1 MFRHIFTDESDV
13 LLVSRGRGGTFN
25 MKRLMI
31 GNEAIS
37 RGAYEAGASVAAAY
51 PGTPSTEIVSN
62 FARYKDVYAEWA
74 PNEKVALEVGIGAS
88 LGGARTLVAMKHVGV
103 NVAAD
108 PLYTVAYTGVNGGL
122 VIVSADDPGMH
133 SSQNEQD
140 NRGYGIFAKL
150 PVIEPSDSQEAKDF
164 TALAFDISE
173 EFDTPVMLR
182 VTTRLSHSQTLVE
195 EGEAGERVL
204 KEYKKNAPKYV
215 MLPGYAR
222 GRHVEVEKRMVKLA
236 EYAETTPLNRIEWGD
251 RSLGIITSGV
261 AYQYVR
267 EALPNVSVLKLGLV
281 NPLPKNLIASFAQQ
295 VERLVVVEEL
305 EPVIERQLKAWGIA
319 VEGKELFT
327 LLGEYS
333 PEMIAQRLAGAEPAP
348 SHGLE
353 IPPRPPLL
361 CPGCPHRG
369 VFYTLRRMRVT
380 VTGDIGCYTLGA
392 LSPLEAMDSCV
403 CMGAS
408 IGMALGMEKARGQEF
423 ASRLVAVI
431 GDSTFV
437 HSGITP
443 LIDIVYNQGTSTIII
458 LDNDTTAMT
467 GHQDHPATGVT
478 IKKQPTKKLDL
489 ENLVRAIGIE
499 HVRVVDPLKLDEF
512 EAVVREELDRR
523 EPSVIIAKRTC
534 ALIDRT
540 PITTTLYVDDEVCNG
555 CRACIR
561 IGCTGIYYKDNEKK
575 AAINPT
581 TCVSCG
587 MCVQVCKFDAIKV
600 VEG

>member
-1 MFRHIFTDESDV
+1 
-13 LLVSRGRGGTFN
+13 
-25 MKRLMI
+25 MKRLLI
-31 GNEAIS
+31 GNEAIA
-37 RGAYEAGASVAAAY
+37 RGAYEAGASVATAY

-62 FARYKDVYAEWA
+62 LARYDDIYAEWA

-88 LGGARTLVAMKHVGV
+88 IGGARTLVAMKHVGI

-140 NRGYGIFAKL
+140 NRGYAKFAKL
-150 PVIEPSDSQEAKDF
+150 PVIEPSDSQEAKDY
-164 TALAFDISE
+164 TALAFEISE
-173 EFDTPVMLR
+173 QFDTPVMLR

-195 EGEAGERVL
+195 EGERGELVL

-215 MLPGYAR
+215 MLPGYAK
-222 GRHVEVEKRMVKLA
+222 GRHVEVEKRVLA
-236 EYAETTPLNRIEWGD
+236 LSDYAETTPLNRIEWGD
-251 RSLGIITSGV
+251 KKLGIIASGV

-281 NPLPKNLIASFAQQ
+281 NPLPKNLITSFAQQ

-305 EPVIERQLKAWGIA
+305 EPVIEQQLKAWGIA
-319 VEGKELFT
+319 AEGKEIFT

-333 PEMIAQRLAGAEPAP
+333 PEMIAQRLADKVLPTD
-348 SHGLE
+348 SGLNTQ

-369 VFYTLRRMRVT
+369 VFHILRKRRVT
-380 VTGDIGCYTLGA
+380 VMGDIGCYTLGA
-392 LSPLEAMDSCV
+392 LSPLEAMDACV

-408 IGMALGMEKARGQEF
+408 IGMTMGMEKARGEEF
-423 ASRLVAVI
+423 ASKMVGVI

-443 LIDIVYNQGTSTIII
+443 LIDIVYNQGTSTILI

-478 IKKQPTKKLDL
+478 IKKSSTNKLDI
-489 ENLVRAIGIE
+489 EALVRAVGIKN
-499 HVRVVDPLKLDEF
+499 VRVVDPLKLEELDT
-512 EAVVREELDRR
+512 VLGEELDRR
-523 EPSVIIAKRTC
+523 EPSVIIAKRPC

-540 PITTTLYVDDEVCNG
+540 PITSTLWVDEELCNG
-555 CRACIR
+555 CKACIR
-561 IGCTGIYYKDNEKK
+561 IGCTGIYFKDNEKK
-575 AAINPT
+575 AAINPN

-587 MCVQVCKFDAIKV
+587 MCPQVCKVDAIKV

>member
-1 MFRHIFTDESDV
+1 
-13 LLVSRGRGGTFN
+13 

-31 GNEAIS
+31 GNEAIA
-37 RGAYEAGASVAAAY
+37 RGAYEAGASVATAY

-62 FARYKDVYAEWA
+62 MARYQDVYAEWA

-88 LGGARTLVAMKHVGV
+88 IGGARTLVAMKHVGI

-140 NRGYGIFAKL
+140 NRGYGQFAKL

-164 TALAFDISE
+164 TSLAFDISE

-195 EGEAGERVL
+195 EGEPGERVL
-204 KEYKKNAPKYV
+204 KEYKKDAPKYV

-236 EYAETTPLNRIEWGD
+236 EYAENTPLNRIEWGD
-251 RSLGIITSGV
+251 RRLGIITSGV

-267 EALPNVSVLKLGLV
+267 EALPDVSVLKLGLV
-281 NPLPKNLIASFAQQ
+281 NPLPKDLITSFADQ

-305 EPVIERQLKAWGIA
+305 EPVIEQQIKAWGID

-333 PEMIAQRLAGAEPAP
+333 PEMIAQRLAGAEPAT
-348 SHGLE
+348 SSQLD

-380 VTGDIGCYTLGA
+380 VMGDIGCYTLGA
-392 LSPLEAMDSCV
+392 LSPLEAMDACV

-408 IGMALGMEKARGQEF
+408 IGMAMGMEKARGEEF
-423 ASRLVAVI
+423 AAKMVAVI

-443 LIDIVYNQGTSTIII
+443 LIDTVYNQGTSTVLI

-478 IKKQPTKKLDL
+478 IKKSPTKKLDI
-489 ENLVRAIGIE
+489 EALVRAVGIDN
-499 HVRVVDPLKLDEF
+499 VRVVDPLKLDEL
-512 EAVVREELDRR
+512 EAAIREELERR
-523 EPSVIIAKRTC
+523 EPSVIIAKRAC
-534 ALIDRT
+534 ALIDPT
-540 PITTTLYVDDEVCNG
+540 PITSTLFVDEELCNG
-555 CRACIR
+555 CKVCIR
-561 IGCTGIYYKDNEKK
+561 IGCTGIFFNDDEKK
-575 AAINPT
+575 AAINPN

>member
-1 MFRHIFTDESDV
+1 
-13 LLVSRGRGGTFN
+13 
-25 MKRLMI
+25 MKRLLI
-31 GNEAIS
+31 GNEAIA
-37 RGAYEAGASVAAAY
+37 RGAYEAGASVATAY
-51 PGTPSTEIVSN
+51 PGTPSTEIVSHL
-62 FARYKDVYAEWA
+62 ARYEDIYAEWA

-88 LGGARTLVAMKHVGV
+88 IGGARTLVAMKHVGI

-140 NRGYGIFAKL
+140 NRGYGRFAKL
-150 PVIEPSDSQEAKDF
+150 PVIEPSDSQEAKDY
-164 TALAFDISE
+164 TALAFELSE
-173 EFDTPVMLR
+173 QFDTPVMLR

-195 EGEAGERVL
+195 EGERGELVL

-222 GRHVEVEKRMVKLA
+222 GRHVEVEKRMAALSD
-236 EYAETTPLNRIEWGD
+236 YAETTPLNRIEWGD
-251 RSLGIITSGV
+251 KKLGIITSGV

-267 EALPNVSVLKLGLV
+267 EALPDVSVLKLGLV
-281 NPLPKNLIASFAQQ
+281 NPLPKNLITSFAQQ

-305 EPVIERQLKAWGIA
+305 EPVIEQQLKAWGIA
-319 VEGKELFT
+319 AEGKEIFT

-333 PEMIAQRLAGAEPAP
+333 PEMIAQRLAGEALPP
-348 SHGLE
+348 VSGLTSQ

-369 VFYTLRRMRVT
+369 VFHVLRKRRVT
-380 VTGDIGCYTLGA
+380 VMGDIGCYTLGA
-392 LSPLEAMDSCV
+392 LSPLEAMDACV

-408 IGMALGMEKARGQEF
+408 IGMAMGMEKARGEEF
-423 ASRLVAVI
+423 ASKMVGVI

-443 LIDIVYNQGTSTIII
+443 LIDIVYNQGTSTILI

-478 IKKQPTKKLDL
+478 IKKSPTNKLDL
-489 ENLVRAIGIE
+489 EALVRAVGIKN
-499 HVRVVDPLKLDEF
+499 VRVVDPLKLDELDT
-512 EAVVREELDRR
+512 VLGEELARR
-523 EPSVIIAKRTC
+523 EPSVIIAKRPC

-540 PITTTLYVDDEVCNG
+540 PITSTLWVDEELCNG
-555 CRACIR
+555 CKACIR
-561 IGCTGIYYKDNEKK
+561 IGCTGIYFKDNEKK
-575 AAINPT
+575 AAINPN

-587 MCVQVCKFDAIKV
+587 MCPQVCKVDAIKV

>member
-1 MFRHIFTDESDV
+1 
-13 LLVSRGRGGTFN
+13 
-25 MKRLMI
+25 MKRLLI
-31 GNEAIS
+31 GNEAIA
-37 RGAYEAGASVAAAY
+37 RGAYEAGASVATAY
-51 PGTPSTEIVSN
+51 PGTPSTEIVSHL
-62 FARYKDVYAEWA
+62 ARYEDIYAEWA

-88 LGGARTLVAMKHVGV
+88 IGGARTLVAMKHVGI

-140 NRGYGIFAKL
+140 NRGYGKFAKL
-150 PVIEPSDSQEAKDF
+150 PVIEPSDSQEAKDY
-164 TALAFDISE
+164 TALAFELSE
-173 EFDTPVMLR
+173 QFDTPVMLR

-195 EGEAGERVL
+195 EGERGELVL

-222 GRHVEVEKRMVKLA
+222 GRHVEVEKRMAALSD
-236 EYAETTPLNRIEWGD
+236 YAETTPLNRIEWGD
-251 RSLGIITSGV
+251 KKLGIITSGV

-267 EALPNVSVLKLGLV
+267 EALPDVSVLKLGLV
-281 NPLPKNLIASFAQQ
+281 NPLPKNLITSFAQQ

-305 EPVIERQLKAWGIA
+305 EPVIEQQLKAWGIA
-319 VEGKELFT
+319 AEGKEIFT

-333 PEMIAQRLAGAEPAP
+333 PEMIAQRLAGEALPP
-348 SHGLE
+348 VSGLTSQ

-369 VFYTLRRMRVT
+369 VFHVLRKRRVT
-380 VTGDIGCYTLGA
+380 VMGDIGCYTLGA
-392 LSPLEAMDSCV
+392 LSPLEAMDACV

-408 IGMALGMEKARGQEF
+408 IGMAMGMEKARGEEF
-423 ASRLVAVI
+423 ASKMVGVI

-443 LIDIVYNQGTSTIII
+443 LIDIVYNQGTSTILI

-478 IKKQPTKKLDL
+478 IKKSPTNKLDI
-489 ENLVRAIGIE
+489 EALVRAVGIKN
-499 HVRVVDPLKLDEF
+499 VRVVDPLKLDELDT
-512 EAVVREELDRR
+512 VLGEELARR
-523 EPSVIIAKRTC
+523 EPSVIIAKRPC

-540 PITTTLYVDDEVCNG
+540 PITSTLWVDEELCNG
-555 CRACIR
+555 CKACIR
-561 IGCTGIYYKDNEKK
+561 IGCTGIYFKDNEKK
-575 AAINPT
+575 AAINPN

-587 MCVQVCKFDAIKV
+587 MCPQVCKVDAIKV

>member
-1 MFRHIFTDESDV
+1 
-13 LLVSRGRGGTFN
+13 

-31 GNEAIS
+31 GNEAIA

-51 PGTPSTEIVSN
+51 PGTPSTEIVSS
-62 FARYKDVYAEWA
+62 FARYPDVYAEWA

-150 PVIEPSDSQEAKDF
+150 PVVEPSDSQEAKDF

-182 VTTRLSHSQTLVE
+182 VTTRLSHSQTLVD
-195 EGEAGERVL
+195 EGEAGERIL

-222 GRHVEVEKRMVKLA
+222 GRHVEVEKRMIKLA

-267 EALPNVSVLKLGLV
+267 EALPDVSVLKLGLV
-281 NPLPKNLIASFAQQ
+281 NPLPKNLISSFAEQ

-305 EPVIERQLKAWGIA
+305 EPVIEQQLKAWGIT

-333 PEMIAQRLAGAEPAP
+333 PEMIAQCLAGAEPAV
-348 SHGLE
+348 SSELD

-369 VFYTLRRMRVT
+369 VFYTLRRMRVA
-380 VTGDIGCYTLGA
+380 VMGDIGCYTLGA

-408 IGMALGMEKARGQEF
+408 IGMTMGMEKARGQEF
-423 ASRLVAVI
+423 ASRMVAVI

-443 LIDIVYNQGTSTIII
+443 LIDTVYNQGTPTILI

-467 GHQDHPATGVT
+467 GHQDHPATGLT
-478 IKKQPTKKLDL
+478 IKKVPTKKLDL
-489 ENLVRAIGIE
+489 ETLVRAIGID
-499 HVRVVDPLKLDEF
+499 HVRVVDPLKLEEF
-512 EAVVREELDRR
+512 EAVIREELDRR
-523 EPSVIIAKRTC
+523 EPSVIIAKRPC

-540 PITTTLYVDDEVCNG
+540 PITTTLFVDEELCNG
-555 CRACIR
+555 CKACIR
-561 IGCTGIYYKDNEKK
+561 IGCTGIYFKDDEKK
-575 AAINPT
+575 AAINLN

-587 MCVQVCKFDAIKV
+587 MCAQVCKFDAIKV